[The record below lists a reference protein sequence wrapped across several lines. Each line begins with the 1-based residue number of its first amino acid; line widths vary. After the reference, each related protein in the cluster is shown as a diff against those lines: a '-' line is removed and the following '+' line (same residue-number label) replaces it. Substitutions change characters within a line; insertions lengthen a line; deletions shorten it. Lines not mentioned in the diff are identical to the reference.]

1 MRHHHHT
8 LVVFKNNLL
17 MNFAVNNLGK
27 NRIRHSFIVPQAKDY
42 TKSMNMKPN
51 IAAIRAIT
59 AEFARQFVQ
68 PFFWVALGLL
78 VCLVIITVL
87 LAVNISPWWWLLA
100 IPVVILGLAGIVI
113 WLIVR
118 LILQGLSPR
127 LNLDQKTATKQLVTK
142 LQFTKD
148 TIQTPYPLIIFYVIR
163 DIIFRRDKGFLSEVT
178 EHSRTLK
185 PDFEALKKL
194 F

>member
-1 MRHHHHT
+1 
-8 LVVFKNNLL
+8 
-17 MNFAVNNLGK
+17 
-27 NRIRHSFIVPQAKDY
+27 
-42 TKSMNMKPN
+42 MNMKPN
-51 IAAIRAIT
+51 IAAVRAIT

-78 VCLVIITVL
+78 VCLVIITAL

-100 IPVVILGLAGIVI
+100 IPVVILGLAGAII

-118 LILQGLSPR
+118 LILRGLSPR
-127 LNLDQKTATKQLVTK
+127 LNTEQQTATKQFAAK
-142 LQFTKD
+142 LQFAKD

-163 DIIFRRDKGFLSEVT
+163 DIIFRRDNGFISEVT

-185 PDFEALKKL
+185 PDFDRLKEL
-194 F
+194 FE